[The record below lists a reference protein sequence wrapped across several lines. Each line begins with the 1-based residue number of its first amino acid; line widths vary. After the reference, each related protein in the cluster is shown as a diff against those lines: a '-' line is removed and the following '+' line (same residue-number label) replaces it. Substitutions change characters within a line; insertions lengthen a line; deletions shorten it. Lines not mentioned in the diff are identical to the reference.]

1 MFYGGNMEQEIQQ
14 ADSSKYSYENLQS
27 AIKLIAS
34 GEFDVK
40 KFYGLDD
47 NCTEA
52 IYAYGY
58 QIFQQ
63 KKYDKAMQIFSVL
76 CFLDKNNEKYFEAL
90 ASASMLAENY
100 IAAMMAYTTLMALG
114 HVKPKYFYGLGE
126 CCLKLNK
133 NEEAKKYFQ
142 ASIDYINNMGEN
154 FKAENIKMFN
164 GTSAILDALKAK
176 SEVKK

>member
-1 MFYGGNMEQEIQQ
+1 MSKEIQE
-14 ADSSKYSYENLQS
+14 ADGNKYSHESLQS
-27 AIKLIAS
+27 AIELISS
-34 GEFDVK
+34 GNFDVK

-76 CFLDKNNEKYFEAL
+76 CFLDKNNEKYFEAF

-100 IAAMMAYTTLMALG
+100 ISAMMAYTTLMALG
-114 HVKPKYFYGLGE
+114 YVKPKYFYGLGE
-126 CCLKLNK
+126 CCLKMNK
-133 NEEAKKYFQ
+133 IEEAKKYFQ
-142 ASIDYINNMGEN
+142 ATVDYINNLGEK
-154 FKAENIKMFN
+154 FKEENIKLFN
-164 GTSAILDALKAK
+164 NTESILDALKAK
-176 SEVKK
+176 TEVKK